1 MAAPSLPARFWGA
14 MSRDAAAAGRSAAGD
29 PLDVVVYG
37 AGAVGGYLGVKLAH
51 GGHRVRLVARPAT
64 AAALAADGLHVDD
77 PDGSICHRL
86 PAYESIGDALRA
98 ASEPHLIILGMKSYD
113 LTAALSELARV
124 CPVPQMVL
132 GTQNGIGVEEL
143 IADRFGPHHVLA
155 GALTL
160 PIART
165 GVNHLLVEKTNRGL
179 GMSPV
184 IPTTPI
190 EQWVRPFQA
199 AGIHTVNVTN
209 YQSMKWSK
217 AFLNIIGNATS
228 AILNMPVDELYA
240 DPVVFKLEM
249 RMLAETMAVM
259 RRLGIPLMNLPGAPA
274 RWLGFGMV
282 ATPRFLLKAVMTGM
296 VVSGR
301 GEKMPSFHI
310 DLYNDK
316 GQSEVVYHNGAIAA
330 AGESQG
336 MPMPV
341 NRCLNDTLM
350 AMTRHELDTAEFD
363 HNPARLVAELAR
375 YEARPV
381 REQPGE

>member
-1 MAAPSLPARFWGA
+1 MTSDPRPTS
-14 MSRDAAAAGRSAAGD
+14 DNTAGR
-29 PLDVVVYG
+29 PLEIVVYG
-37 AGAVGGYLGVKLAH
+37 AGAVGGYLGAKLAQS
-51 GGHRVRLVARPAT
+51 GNQVSLVARPAT
-64 AAALAADGLHVDD
+64 AAVLAADGLHVEDAA
-77 PDGSICHRL
+77 GSIGHRL
-86 PAYESIGDALRA
+86 PVFGSVREAIA
-98 ASEPHLIILGMKSYD
+98 ATPAPDLIVLGMKSYD
-113 LTAALSELARV
+113 LETALAELAAV
-124 CPVPQMVL
+124 CPAPRMVL

-143 IADRFGPHHVLA
+143 IAQCFGAEHVLA

-165 GVNHLLVEKTNRGL
+165 GANQLLVEKTNRGL
-179 GMSPV
+179 GIAPV
-184 IPTTPI
+184 LDGQRI
-190 EQWVRPFQA
+190 EPWLRLFQDA
-199 AGIHTVNVTN
+199 DINTVNVAN

-240 DPVVFKLEM
+240 DPVVFNLEM
-249 RMLAETMAVM
+249 RMLEETMVVM

-310 DLYNDK
+310 DLYRDK
-316 GQSEVVYHNGAIAA
+316 GKSEVVYHNGAIADAGA
-330 AGESQG
+330 ALGIAT
-336 MPMPV
+336 PV

-350 AMTRHELDTAEFD
+350 GMTLHEIDPAEFD
-363 HNPARLVAELAR
+363 HNPTRLVTQLAR
-375 YEARPV
+375 FEGNPLSEEV
-381 REQPGE
+381 NDS

>member
-1 MAAPSLPARFWGA
+1 
-14 MSRDAAAAGRSAAGD
+14 MSRDTAVLPDAAAGE

-51 GGHRVRLVARPAT
+51 SGHRVSLVARPAT
-64 AAALAADGLHVDD
+64 AATLAVEGLHVDD
-77 PDGSICHRL
+77 PRGSIGHRL
-86 PAYESIGDALRA
+86 PAYGSIGEALRA
-98 ASEPHLIILGMKSYD
+98 VPAPHLIILGMKSYD
-113 LTAALSELARV
+113 LDAALAELELA
-124 CPVPQMVL
+124 CPAPQMLL

-143 IADRFGPHHVLA
+143 VAARFGSEHVLA

-160 PIART
+160 PIARA
-165 GVNHLLVEKTNRGL
+165 GANRLLVEKTNRGL
-179 GMSPV
+179 GMAPV
-184 IPTTPI
+184 IRGAPI
-190 EQWVRPFQA
+190 DRWVRPFQQ
-199 AGIHTVNVTN
+199 AGIHTVNVAN
-209 YQSMKWSK
+209 YRSMKWSK

-249 RMLAETMAVM
+249 RMLTETMAVM
-259 RRLGIPLMNLPGAPA
+259 RRLRIPLMNLPGAPA

-330 AGESQG
+330 AGESHG
-336 MPMPV
+336 IPVPV
-341 NRCLNDTLM
+341 NRCLNDTLLG
-350 AMTRHELDTAEFD
+350 MTRHEIDPAAFD

-381 REQPGE
+381 QEQEQA

>member
-1 MAAPSLPARFWGA
+1 MSNDPAPSTG
-14 MSRDAAAAGRSAAGD
+14 SAAGA
-29 PLDVVVYG
+29 PLNVVVFG

-51 GGHRVRLVARPAT
+51 AGHRVSLVSRPAT
-64 AAALAADGLHVDD
+64 AATLAADGLYLEDAQ
-77 PDGSICHRL
+77 GSICHRL
-86 PAYESIGDALRA
+86 PAFGSIGA
-98 ASEPHLIILGMKSYD
+98 AVTATPAPDLTILGMKSYD
-113 LTAALSELARV
+113 LAAALAELAAA
-124 CPVPQMVL
+124 CPDPGMVL

-143 IADRFGPHHVLA
+143 IADCFGPERVLA

-165 GVNHLLVEKTNRGL
+165 GANQLLVEKTNRGL
-179 GMSPV
+179 GMAPV
-184 IPTTPI
+184 TRGQPI
-190 EQWVRPFQA
+190 DQWVRPFQE
-199 AGIHTVNVTN
+199 AGVHTVNVAD

-240 DPVVFKLEM
+240 NPDIFRLEM
-249 RMLAETMAVM
+249 RMLSETMAVM
-259 RRLGIPLMNLPGAPA
+259 RRLKIPLMNLPGAPA

-282 ATPRFLLKAVMTGM
+282 AAPRFLLKAVMTGM

-316 GQSEVVYHNGAIAA
+316 GKSEVVYHNGAIAA
-330 AGESQG
+330 AGAGQDIAA
-336 MPMPV
+336 PV

-350 AMTRHELDTAEFD
+350 GLTRHEIDPAEFD
-363 HNPARLVAELAR
+363 HNPARLIAEVTR
-375 YEARPV
+375 YEGSPAT
-381 REQPGE
+381 G